1 MDEILY
7 LECLSGISGDMTVAA
22 LLDLGA
28 DEEVLRRALSSLPL
42 SGFSVEIKRVV
53 KSGLDVCDFNVV
65 LDEAHENHD
74 HDMEYLYGNGEHVHE
89 VHSHGEHHGHH
100 HHHHEHRGLKE
111 ILHIIDH
118 AEISDRAKET
128 ACRIFRILAEA
139 ESAAHGVPMEE
150 VHFHEVGAVDS
161 IVDIVAAAV
170 CLDNL
175 NITRAV
181 VPVLCE
187 GSGFVRCQHG
197 IIPVPL
203 PEAFTIVKTGMGAGK
218 RSYERPSILRAM
230 LIRGEESRK
239 DSICKLET
247 NIDDCTG
254 EMLGYVMDR
263 LFEEG
268 ARDVH
273 YIPVFMKKNRP
284 AYQLNVI
291 CSEEDA
297 DRLERV
303 IFAETTTI
311 GIRRLCM
318 ERTVLPR
325 EVIQVGTPLG
335 QASVKVCRLEG
346 ENRYYPEYADAA
358 RLSREHKRPFMEVYE
373 MIKAACP
380 EK

>member
-161 IVDIVAAAV
+161 IVDIVAVAV

-197 IIPVPL
+197 IIPVPV
-203 PEAFTIVKTGMGAGK
+203 PAVANIAGANGLK
-218 RSYERPSILRAM
+218 LKLTEIQGDCHTHRSRPLWLR
-230 LIRGEESRK
+230 
-239 DSICKLET
+239 
-247 NIDDCTG
+247 
-254 EMLGYVMDR
+254 
-263 LFEEG
+263 
-268 ARDVH
+268 
-273 YIPVFMKKNRP
+273 
-284 AYQLNVI
+284 
-291 CSEEDA
+291 
-297 DRLERV
+297 
-303 IFAETTTI
+303 
-311 GIRRLCM
+311 
-318 ERTVLPR
+318 
-325 EVIQVGTPLG
+325 
-335 QASVKVCRLEG
+335 
-346 ENRYYPEYADAA
+346 
-358 RLSREHKRPFMEVYE
+358 
-373 MIKAACP
+373 
-380 EK
+380 

>member
-89 VHSHGEHHGHH
+89 GHSHGEHEHEGHSHIPEAHSHGEQHSITEEVHSHGEHHG

-175 NITRAV
+175 NITRAC
-181 VPVLCE
+181 LLYT
-187 GSGFVRCQHG
+187 S
-197 IIPVPL
+197 
-203 PEAFTIVKTGMGAGK
+203 
-218 RSYERPSILRAM
+218 PSP
-230 LIRGEESRK
+230 
-239 DSICKLET
+239 
-247 NIDDCTG
+247 
-254 EMLGYVMDR
+254 
-263 LFEEG
+263 
-268 ARDVH
+268 RD
-273 YIPVFMKKNRP
+273 
-284 AYQLNVI
+284 
-291 CSEEDA
+291 
-297 DRLERV
+297 
-303 IFAETTTI
+303 
-311 GIRRLCM
+311 
-318 ERTVLPR
+318 
-325 EVIQVGTPLG
+325 
-335 QASVKVCRLEG
+335 
-346 ENRYYPEYADAA
+346 
-358 RLSREHKRPFMEVYE
+358 
-373 MIKAACP
+373 
-380 EK
+380 